1 MRGKITKRAVDALR
15 ASASAEEIVLW
26 DDQIKGF
33 GVRVRAGGAKT
44 YILHYRAGKGRAAP
58 LRKVTIGKHGSPWT
72 PETARV
78 EAKRLLGQVVYG
90 GDPSIER
97 ATEKMAITI
106 AELCD
111 LYLEEGVA
119 HKKRSTLRND
129 KSRIEHHIKPLIGRK
144 RVNAIGR
151 ADIERLLTDVKE
163 RKTATPDLNKGKK
176 RPAGS
181 LPSGG
186 AGVAGQCVT
195 LVSTLLSFAVKRGLR
210 SDNPALGIKKPP
222 VRKMERFLSE
232 QEITRLAAALE
243 AEAASSGNPYP
254 TAAIK
259 LLLFTGCRRSE
270 IANLLW
276 ENVDRETQCLRLPD
290 SKTGGKVVYLN
301 APALKVLLKVPR
313 MQANPHVI
321 VGSKEGC
328 GLSGLDKIWYRIR
341 KLAKLDGLRLHD
353 LRHSFASVGIAS
365 GLSLPLIGALLGHKH
380 ATTTARYAHLS
391 ADPIKAA
398 NEAVGARLAAAMAR
412 KQTNDLDP

>member
-111 LYLEEGVA
+111 LYLEQGVA

-151 ADIERLLTDVKE
+151 ADIEQLLTDVKE

-195 LVSTLLSFAVKRGLR
+195 LVSTVLSFAVKRGLR

-232 QEITRLAAALE
+232 EEITRLAAAL
-243 AEAASSGNPYP
+243 G
-254 TAAIK
+254 
-259 LLLFTGCRRSE
+259 R
-270 IANLLW
+270 
-276 ENVDRETQCLRLPD
+276 V
-290 SKTGGKVVYLN
+290 
-301 APALKVLLKVPR
+301 
-313 MQANPHVI
+313 
-321 VGSKEGC
+321 
-328 GLSGLDKIWYRIR
+328 
-341 KLAKLDGLRLHD
+341 DGLR
-353 LRHSFASVGIAS
+353 
-365 GLSLPLIGALLGHKH
+365 
-380 ATTTARYAHLS
+380 
-391 ADPIKAA
+391 KA
-398 NEAVGARLAAAMAR
+398 
-412 KQTNDLDP
+412 

>member
-1 MRGKITKRAVDALR
+1 MGH
-15 ASASAEEIVLW
+15 
-26 DDQIKGF
+26 QIKGF

-111 LYLEEGVA
+111 LYLEQGVA

-151 ADIERLLTDVKE
+151 ADIEQLLTDVKE
-163 RKTATPDLNKGKK
+163 RKTATPDPNKG
-176 RPAGS
+176 RLAGS
-181 LPSGG
+181 LPWGG
-186 AGVAGQCVT
+186 AGGAGQCVT

-232 QEITRLAAALE
+232 QEISRLAAALE

-254 TAAIK
+254 AAAIK
-259 LLLFTGCRRSE
+259 LLLLTGINVRNRQSPLGACRSRNAMSSFTRQQDWRGRWSISTRPRS
-270 IANLLW
+270 
-276 ENVDRETQCLRLPD
+276 RC
-290 SKTGGKVVYLN
+290 
-301 APALKVLLKVPR
+301 
-313 MQANPHVI
+313 
-321 VGSKEGC
+321 C
-328 GLSGLDKIWYRIR
+328 
-341 KLAKLDGLRLHD
+341 
-353 LRHSFASVGIAS
+353 
-365 GLSLPLIGALLGHKH
+365 
-380 ATTTARYAHLS
+380 
-391 ADPIKAA
+391 
-398 NEAVGARLAAAMAR
+398 
-412 KQTNDLDP
+412 